1 MSKCERENGGAVR
14 RDAENKYEIPMNE
27 RTAGR
32 TEMERKK
39 VREIQNERL
48 TGRVTARGVMLKGD
62 VVTEGTPD
70 CPLKFK
76 STVA

>member
-1 MSKCERENGGAVR
+1 MKERHRMQA
-14 RDAENKYEIPMNE
+14 NKVLQ
-27 RTAGR
+27 GR
-32 TEMERKK
+32 TERKK

-70 CPLKFK
+70 CLLKFK

>member
-1 MSKCERENGGAVR
+1 MKECHRMQA
-14 RDAENKYEIPMNE
+14 NKVLQ
-27 RTAGR
+27 GR
-32 TEMERKK
+32 TERKK

-70 CPLKFK
+70 CPLKF
-76 STVA
+76 